1 MCFCKLHDGSFIYL
15 LLYDGN
21 IQIASKRKME
31 IEILKTRLNK
41 KFEMKRNI
49 LGTEICKGRSNAKA
63 SLTQAILKETSTK
76 WHD

>member
-1 MCFCKLHDGSFIYL
+1 MD
-15 LLYDGN
+15 
-21 IQIASKRKME
+21 

-63 SLTQAILKETSTK
+63 SLTQAIFKETNTK